1 MCRGITTP
9 SLDPQPPGLPALRRR
24 MPVQIEQGADRHAK
38 GFCKLVYDRDR
49 RVACTALEIAD
60 IGAMDAGFFGKMLLR
75 PVLRIAKPAQVDA
88 EALDDIHERE
98 ITVLSTINLQT
109 ISDIPLD

>member
-1 MCRGITTP
+1 M
-9 SLDPQPPGLPALRRR
+9 L
-24 MPVQIEQGADRHAK
+24 VQIEQRADRHVQ
-38 GFCKLVYDRDR
+38 GFCQLVDDRDR
-49 RVACTALEIAD
+49 GVAGAAFEIAD
-60 IGAMDAGFFGKMLLR
+60 IGAVDAGLPGKMLLR
-75 PVLRIAKPAQVDA
+75 PVLRIAKPAQVEA

>member
-1 MCRGITTP
+1 M
-9 SLDPQPPGLPALRRR
+9 LA
-24 MPVQIEQGADRHAK
+24 QIEQGTDRHTQ
-38 GFCKLVYDRDR
+38 GFCKLVDNRDR
-49 RVACTALEIAD
+49 GVAGAAFEIAD
-60 IGAMDAGFFGKMLLR
+60 IGAVDAGLLGKMLLR
-75 PVLRIAKPAQVDA
+75 PVLRIAKPAQVEA